1 MSEYNNPIGE
11 STKRTPITAYL
22 TYRKKNPQNAAAP
35 ELLENIAR
43 IKILNKLMT
52 NRKLNQ
58 VKASRLFCALIQI

>member
-22 TYRKKNPQNAAAP
+22 TYRQKNPQNAAAP

-43 IKILNKLMT
+43 IKISN
-52 NRKLNQ
+52 
-58 VKASRLFCALIQI
+58 